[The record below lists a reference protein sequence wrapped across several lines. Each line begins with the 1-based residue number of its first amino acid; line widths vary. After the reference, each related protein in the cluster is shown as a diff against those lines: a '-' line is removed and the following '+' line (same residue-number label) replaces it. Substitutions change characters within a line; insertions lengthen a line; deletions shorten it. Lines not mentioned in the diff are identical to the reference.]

1 MAKKIRFPLEMDNGI
16 EVRNMEELREHF
28 SLAHVLRYIEDG
40 KLSRWL
46 RDRYENELAD
56 KIDSIDSDDQQ
67 LAKKVSEIFEVPY
80 DEKAEEELEKAA
92 ERVTRLEKLK
102 QFTEEECYA
111 SVIDHVAFD
120 QDELYDLLDA
130 SAERIYL
137 CGERFSIPLSKLGV
151 TYTGI
156 NHPVA
161 VIDSKVAVDWEQKQI
176 TLEGVVFD
184 EKYQTVLAHDE
195 EEKTESENSA
205 ESTTEEVYKE
215 RRERARLVGLKA
227 EQDLV
232 KEDRKYYGIPDDRGL
247 CTIGDDGKAVYNTYN
262 HLIVAEKDF
271 KECEKSLNGDYVRLL
286 QDQFYRM
293 YMGYKLHYFR
303 QPSDQRHVDAYN
315 WVALE
320 SGHPE
325 YCIKSSD
332 FTSECKSESESVSE
346 YVRSAFEESTSAEV
360 FNERRERARLVG
372 LKEEDELTPEDRKY
386 YGVPKHRGYIM
397 QDNNAGIA
405 YNCNI
410 VHLINS
416 EKKLKYWER
425 VYTDTKYIEL
435 LQDQFYR
442 MFMGYDLHYFKEPSD
457 ERHLKVYNETAIEC
471 GHPEYCINSGDF
483 VPEYISNLASACKDA
498 SKEMKRAV
506 DIFLKHG
513 RN

>member
-205 ESTTEEVYKE
+205 ESTTEKEYKE
-215 RRERARLVGLKA
+215 RRERARLVGLKK
-227 EQDLV
+227 EEDLTP
-232 KEDRKYYGIPDDRGL
+232 EDRKYYGVPRWRGEVIHDDIAG
-247 CTIGDDGKAVYNTYN
+247 IAYNSDAWFLVDNPKILSEYENSYT
-262 HLIVAEKDF
+262 LIKY
-271 KECEKSLNGDYVRLL
+271 KELL

-293 YMGYKLHYFR
+293 FMGYSLHYMR
-303 QPSDQRHVDAYN
+303 EPKNERTLKVYN
-315 WVALE
+315 ETAIE
-320 SGHPE
+320 CGHPE
-325 YCIKSSD
+325 YCINSSA
-332 FTSECKSESESVSE
+332 SESESKSESESVSE

-372 LKEEDELTPEDRKY
+372 LKEDDELTPEDRKY
-386 YGVPKHRGYIM
+386 YGVPKWRGMDTAVPGLI
-397 QDNNAGIA
+397 I
-405 YNCNI
+405 YNSNFIGVISNPRSFRIIEEC
-410 VHLINS
+410 
-416 EKKLKYWER
+416 
-425 VYTDTKYIEL
+425 VYTKYVEL

-442 MFMGYDLHYFKEPSD
+442 MYMGYPLHYFKAPSD
-457 ERHLKVYNETAIEC
+457 ERHLEVYNETAIEC
-471 GHPEYCINSGDF
+471 GHPEYCINSDEF
-483 VPEYISNLASACKDA
+483 SDES
-498 SKEMKRAV
+498 
-506 DIFLKHG
+506 
-513 RN
+513 